1 MVIDKKIKKKIAE
14 EWLMRFP
21 QLSAYSV
28 NKIYKVV
35 GCCVIGI
42 ELFRLPFS
50 MDKYRPYFVIY
61 ALWKT
66 NLKDCLDAPYLMLEL
81 RNKKGLQFDIPYSDS
96 QIYLDE
102 AVDCLKKQIPLTMN
116 GDIPLKSLFSLIDH
130 NLDHILYRS
139 NSAQQAKLLELKFYI
154 SLYKGY
160 NIHVT
165 LEQIKKRSSTWNL
178 QLFNYWYGDLDS
190 WFRILEE
197 QMTDH
202 NNFLKQIDINKQ
214 DKNIRKLYVSEF
226 IV

>member
-1 MVIDKKIKKKIAE
+1 
-14 EWLMRFP
+14 
-21 QLSAYSV
+21 
-28 NKIYKVV
+28 
-35 GCCVIGI
+35 
-42 ELFRLPFS
+42 
-50 MDKYRPYFVIY
+50 
-61 ALWKT
+61 
-66 NLKDCLDAPYLMLEL
+66 
-81 RNKKGLQFDIPYSDS
+81 
-96 QIYLDE
+96 
-102 AVDCLKKQIPLTMN
+102 MN